1 MKNWSCWIFQAF
13 RIVLVLGIGITLP
26 GCGPLFTLY
35 ASHEGWDKENP
46 KDSNIVTPLKDD
58 EMANALAEKFGLMA
72 LFAQVSYR
80 HDLKEAGTLDSA
92 CHSTNHDYGM
102 PKNSA
107 TRGKWIRLNDGTVGK
122 WSQLKVPNTRA
133 CVNDES
139 GLFFETYIYE
149 NTTGVIEEAVI
160 SFRGT
165 ENSQDQILK
174 DWTTSASATFG
185 FQPQQYEQASNYLPD
200 LIESLKNLNPD
211 NQPKIRIY
219 AVGHSLGGGLAQQAG
234 YQFKDILKVFTF
246 NSSPVTNWTYLRFR
260 GLVEQEYPTI
270 YRIYHGGEF
279 LEKLRFFTTS
289 FTSTS
294 FRRYD
299 VGIQFQPRSNIKGH
313 AMAIFT
319 CGFAALIASN
329 LDDKTDAAHFYGRED
344 AQQLILGNSKI
355 CGSGYQ
361 DMINETNVDLLKAE

>member
-1 MKNWSCWIFQAF
+1 MKNWSAKIARTL
-13 RIVLVLGIGITLP
+13 RIALVLGAAFSLT

-35 ASHEGWDKENP
+35 ASHQGWDKKNP
-46 KDSNIVTPLKDD
+46 KDSKIVTPLKED
-58 EMANALAEKFGLMA
+58 EMAQALADKFGLMA

-80 HDLKEAGTLDSA
+80 HDLKEAGTLNSA
-92 CHSTNHDYGM
+92 CNSTDVDYGM

-107 TRGKWIRLNDGTVGK
+107 TGGEWVRLNGATAGT
-122 WSQLKVPNTRA
+122 WSRLKEPKPRA

-139 GLFFETYIYE
+139 GLFYETYIYK
-149 NTTGVIEEAVI
+149 NAAGLIEEAVI

-165 ENSQDQILK
+165 ENSPDQILK

-185 FQPQQYEQASNYLPD
+185 IQPKQYELASNYLPD
-200 LIESLKNLNPD
+200 LITALTNLND
-211 NQPKIRIY
+211 DIKIY
-219 AVGHSLGGGLAQQAG
+219 AVGHSLGAGLAQQAG
-234 YQFKDILKVFTF
+234 YQFREIRKVFTF

-299 VGIQFQPRSNIKGH
+299 VGIQFQSRSNIKGH

-344 AQQLILGNSKI
+344 AQQLILGNSEI
-355 CGSGYQ
+355 CGSGYNG
-361 DMINETNVDLLKAE
+361 MINETNVDLIKAE